1 MPLTV
6 STTARKLLPASQPV
20 TTAGINATAAPSITL
35 AGTADTNQISDDAV
49 TAAKAEF
56 GAWHWASTGGTA
68 NAITLTTGNSLSGTP
83 ATGEVV
89 AFQAGANNTGAV
101 DVTIDS
107 YAAGNVYKHGGTE
120 LVADDIRSG
129 AIYELRFDGSNW
141 QIMGTLGRREI
152 IIGVDDNSGDNYEF
166 TPDPGVTAPHA
177 NKDIVFL
184 KCNTANTGAASLGG
198 VAIKKQKDQ
207 DLSSGDI
214 KAGQWV
220 VLVHDGTYWQMVS
233 PVSNSQAPGIPGNNA
248 GLVIVPNTGTPA
260 SELDVNADFISL
272 STDAGEAITLVG
284 VDLTGDL
291 TTGTAQNGV
300 DTGSGASSATG
311 YWIYVCYDQNAGG
324 NPFLLFSTNATKPS
338 TGVSYTHYAKVG
350 WVYYDATPE
359 IAQYASYRQGLWYF
373 VSAELTGDAS
383 AAATFT
389 VSHPF
394 GRKPQR
400 FHATAVCVSADLG
413 FAVGDEVLAAVIA
426 DASLRY
432 TALQLYVNTT
442 NLVLRQGY
450 PVLGSGA
457 GLAMLPTTGVPDY
470 LGNDGSGPPA
480 VSDWNWKLYAEF

>member
-120 LVADDIRSG
+120 LSADDIRSG
-129 AIYELRFDGSNW
+129 GIYELRFDGSNW
-141 QIMGTLGRREI
+141 QLVGTLGRREI
-152 IIGVDDNSGDNYEF
+152 IIGVDANSGDNYEF
-166 TPDPGVTAPHA
+166 TPDPGVTAHA

-233 PVSNSQAPGIPGNNA
+233 PVSNTQAPGIPGTNA
-248 GLVIVPNTGTPA
+248 GLFIVPNTVTPA
-260 SELDVNADFISL
+260 SQIDVNADFISVA
-272 STDAGEAITLVG
+272 TDAGEAITLVG

-291 TTGTAQNGV
+291 TTGTVENGV
-300 DTGSGASSATG
+300 DTGTGASMSTG
-311 YWIYVCYDQNAGG
+311 YWIYVCYDLNAGG
-324 NPFLLFSTNATKPS
+324 DPFLLFSTNATKPA
-338 TGVSYTHYAKVG
+338 TGVAHTHYAKVG
-350 WVYYDATPE
+350 WVYYDSTPA
-359 IAQYASYRQGLWYF
+359 IAQYASYRQGRWYF
-373 VSAELTGDAS
+373 VSAELTANTS
-383 AAATFT
+383 SHALFT

-394 GRKPQR
+394 ARVPTIVRGV
-400 FHATAVCVSADLG
+400 AVCKTGDHGYSP
-413 FAVGDEVLAAVIA
+413 GDEVTVEAFTYSAGGNEWRPLNVAANA
-426 DASLRY
+426 
-432 TALQLYVNTT
+432 TQLQLAQQV
-442 NLVLRQGY
+442 
-450 PVLGSGA
+450 A
-457 GLAMLPTTGVPDY
+457 
-470 LGNDGSGPPA
+470 DGSLYLMDLDHASFGEA
-480 VSDWNWKLYAEF
+480 LITTAFWKWKLYAEF